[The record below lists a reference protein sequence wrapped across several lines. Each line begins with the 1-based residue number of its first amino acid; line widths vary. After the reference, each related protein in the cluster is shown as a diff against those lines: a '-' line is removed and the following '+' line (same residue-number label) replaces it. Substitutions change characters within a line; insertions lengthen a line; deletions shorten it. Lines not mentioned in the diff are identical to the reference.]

1 VSAPRWSSPPPAN
14 QRLTSTTIKAL
25 PGHHAGWGLS
35 DSRTTPV
42 ARRYPRAQLICC
54 REDCDVAFVQIRSA
68 QRFCSPDCQTKAKN
82 DGRTPTGNRPGRPR
96 RVIRTEPTP
105 AHRDVPLLRQGIK
118 LEWKA
123 AKSPTPSTDQSFP
136 DLQEATSGQG
146 QHSPLDPDQGFLDP
160 SPRRFNAVRPAAGS
174 NPSRVKTLLDMAH
187 SRGGIG
193 AWEIT
198 ELAHLR
204 GIDPSAPLRTIFARG
219 M

>member
-1 VSAPRWSSPPPAN
+1 MLPR
-14 QRLTSTTIKAL
+14 RLRCRIRPDQKRATLLFA
-25 PGHHAGWGLS
+25 GLS
-35 DSRTTPV
+35 NQGEERWAHAYRQP
-42 ARRYPRAQLICC
+42 PR
-54 REDCDVAFVQIRSA
+54 
-68 QRFCSPDCQTKAKN
+68 P
-82 DGRTPTGNRPGRPR
+82 PR

-105 AHRDVPLLRQGIK
+105 AHRGVPLLRQGIK

-123 AKSPTPSTDQSFP
+123 PKGLCPKAPRTKPDQSSP
-136 DLQEATSGQG
+136 DDTGAELGQG

-160 SPRRFNAVRPAAGS
+160 SPRSFKAVRPAAGS

-187 SRGGIG
+187 SRKGIG